1 MYMPPCVC
9 IWWVSRYMP
18 PCVYM
23 VGISGICLPVY
34 PGGRVNVS
42 YVLPVCAGVRVNV
55 SNVGMPRC
63 VRG

>member
-1 MYMPPCVC
+1 
-9 IWWVSRYMP
+9 MP